1 MKKIILALI
10 FCGLLFSCSSKK
22 EILYF
27 QDIENTSLVKV
38 DQIYSHP
45 TIEVNDILKIDLT
58 ALSQAAILPYQ
69 FDKNMGGQVQQRQ
82 GDILK
87 LEGYLVDE
95 KGNINYPGLGSV
107 KVEGYTTQELQKKF
121 ETQLSQFVKD
131 PTVRIRLVNFKVSV
145 IGEVKAPGT
154 YTIAEETVSLPQAL
168 GLAGDLTIQG
178 ERREVLLIRQTKEGR
193 EHVLIDL
200 TSSEWMNSEYYFL
213 KQNDVV
219 YVQPNNAKV
228 KSAGIIGN
236 LGTLLSVFSILLS
249 TAILIFR

>member
-1 MKKIILALI
+1 
-10 FCGLLFSCSSKK
+10 
-22 EILYF
+22 
-27 QDIENTSLVKV
+27 
-38 DQIYSHP
+38 
-45 TIEVNDILKIDLT
+45 
-58 ALSQAAILPYQ
+58 
-69 FDKNMGGQVQQRQ
+69 MGGQVQQRQ

-95 KGNINYPGLGSV
+95 EGNINYPGLGLV
-107 KVEGYTTQELQKKF
+107 QVEGYTTQELQKKF